1 MVAVECPGT
10 EFHDAGLLVEREV
23 RDVDGA
29 GTLVDRRW
37 DPEDVAVRI
46 DEHVALVSHL
56 VVAVRAGKFFFF
68 QKRKNEKMGKSVRKL

>member
-1 MVAVECPGT
+1 MVAVERPGA

-29 GTLVDRRW
+29 GTLVDGRW
-37 DPEDVAVRI
+37 HPEDVAVRI

-56 VVAVRAGKFFFF
+56 VVPVRVVK
-68 QKRKNEKMGKSVRKL
+68 QHDVRFPYFVGW

>member
-1 MVAVECPGT
+1 MVAVERPGT

-46 DEHVALVSHL
+46 DEHVALVSHF

-68 QKRKNEKMGKSVRKL
+68 RKERTRRWQNR